1 MREAK
6 VVEFINL
13 RLGGMS
19 VHEYCLKF
27 TKLSKYAPSFVS
39 NPRDGMSR
47 FMTGVSDDLQEKFHS
62 AMLHDNM
69 NISRLMGHSTHVE
82 ESRSRRKSNDSK
94 RERSFDGG
102 SSKNRLEIQDNPRFK
117 KRVSSLVP
125 SKFQKSSGDRVSNP
139 KPRSG
144 MVLIHQLRSQLEKSV
159 ARNTMG
165 IALRGRIFAMV
176 VVKVGIRLGI
186 SQI

>member
-1 MREAK
+1 MRGGPLIWEIFKKDILDQFFPREMREAK

-19 VHEYCLKF
+19 VYEYCLKF

-82 ESRSRRKSNDSK
+82 E
-94 RERSFDGG
+94 
-102 SSKNRLEIQDNPRFK
+102 
-117 KRVSSLVP
+117 
-125 SKFQKSSGDRVSNP
+125 
-139 KPRSG
+139 
-144 MVLIHQLRSQLEKSV
+144 
-159 ARNTMG
+159 
-165 IALRGRIFAMV
+165 
-176 VVKVGIRLGI
+176 
-186 SQI
+186 